1 MTDLPRAFRDRGAR
15 PEQTTGVK
23 ILPCL
28 SLGISALVVSAALVI
43 ACGSK
48 TTDPGLL
55 STTNSSGGA
64 GGGGGSS
71 GGGATGS
78 DLDGSI
84 AGGIVA
90 DASITN
96 LAVLPAAVVG
106 MFAQS
111 GDLLFAVCSD
121 GSLHSIDSTGAV
133 TTIGS
138 AIAGATQIAADPNYV
153 YVLAG
158 GAAGGNNGSI
168 LGISRSLGTVTTLAS
183 GLLTPTALVTDSSY
197 VYWLDGGIGTGIRVA
212 AVPLGGGAV
221 TTLASY
227 PSFGTPGS
235 LSVSGGVA
243 YFTDT
248 NGNEAEL
255 LSAYIASGTVNN
267 VATLLGETPGATT
280 GLAVNDVDAF
290 MTTGG
295 NAGALVELE
304 RADAGLPVT
313 TLVAAQTEAVGLRF
327 LGTELVWV
335 DSTSG
340 ALMVYDTLSSESG
353 TIATGF
359 PSATATAVGA
369 SLYVAYNGGI
379 ISSVNF

>member
-1 MTDLPRAFRDRGAR
+1 
-15 PEQTTGVK
+15 VK
-23 ILPCL
+23 IFPCV
-28 SLGISALVVSAALVI
+28 SLGGAALVVSGALAI

-48 TTDPGLL
+48 HTEPALLGTTG
-55 STTNSSGGA
+55 STGGA

-71 GGGATGS
+71 GSGSGTGS

-90 DASITN
+90 DASITS
-96 LAVLPAAVVG
+96 LAVLPAEVVS
-106 MFAQS
+106 MYTQA

-121 GSLHSIDSTGAV
+121 GTIHSVDDSGVV
-133 TTIGS
+133 TTIGT
-138 AIAGATQIAADPNYV
+138 AITGASQIAADSSAV

-158 GAAGGNNGSI
+158 GVAGGNNGSI
-168 LGISRSLGTVTTLAS
+168 LRIDRSLGTTTTLAS
-183 GLLTPTALVTDSSY
+183 GLLNPSALVTDASY
-197 VYWLDGGIGTGIRVA
+197 VYWLDGGIGTGIRVS
-212 AVPLGGGAV
+212 AVPLGGGTT
-221 TTLASY
+221 TTLATY

-255 LSAYIASGTVNN
+255 LSAYIDSGTVNN

-295 NAGALVELE
+295 NAGALVEFV

-313 TLVAAQTEAVGLRF
+313 TLVTAQTAAIGLRF

-340 ALMVYDTLSSESG
+340 ALMVYDTLSGEYG
-353 TIATGF
+353 TITTGF

-369 SLYVAYNGGI
+369 SLYVAYNNGV
-379 ISSVNF
+379 ISTVSFD